1 MKIIYHSIRTLWR
14 SHSLTFA
21 RYKYL
26 TTMSSIDASYLEQ
39 PNPIIGVCQLTCTVD
54 KDKNFQISRSL
65 IEKAKNKGA
74 KVIFLP
80 EAVDYIGESKQ
91 QSIDMA
97 EDLNDIT
104 ISKYQDLAKQL
115 GVWISVGGF
124 HQKVKDEKRVLNT
137 HVMIDNTGEIKST
150 YNKTHLFDLDIPG
163 KVRLCESDYTVPGD
177 TMVSPVETPVGKV
190 GLSICYDLRFPEMS
204 TALAKEGADILTYP
218 SAFTVP
224 TGMAHWEVLLRSR
237 AIETQCYVVAA
248 AQTGKHNEK
257 RQSYGHAMVV
267 DPWGTVIAQCREGT
281 DVCVAEI
288 DLSYLKS
295 VRANMPVWSHRRPDL
310 YGEIQNLSKSTG
322 CSIDNEE
329 KYQFGHCWIKN
340 TQVFYKTKLSYAFVN
355 IKPVFPGHVL
365 VASLRPAERLCDL
378 SPTEISDLF
387 NTVQT
392 VSNVIKKHFNG
403 TSLTVAVQDGKD
415 AGQTVKHV
423 HVHILPRREQDIP
436 NNDDIYHEL
445 EKHDKVMLQSDM
457 RSEEEMEKESSE
469 LRKYFNS

>member
-1 MKIIYHSIRTLWR
+1 
-14 SHSLTFA
+14 
-21 RYKYL
+21 
-26 TTMSSIDASYLEQ
+26 MSTVDASKLKQ

-65 IEKAKNKGA
+65 IERAKSKGA
-74 KVIFLP
+74 KMVFLP

-97 EDLNDIT
+97 EDLNGIT

-124 HQKVKDEKRVLNT
+124 HQKVKEEKRLLNT
-137 HVMIDNTGEIKST
+137 HVLIDNNGEIQST
-150 YNKTHLFDLDIPG
+150 YSKAHLFDLDIPE

-177 TMVSPVETPVGKV
+177 KMVSPVETPVGKV

-224 TGMAHWEVLLRSR
+224 TGMAHWEV
-237 AIETQCYVVAA
+237 
-248 AQTGKHNEK
+248 
-257 RQSYGHAMVV
+257 V
-267 DPWGTVIAQCREGT
+267 DPWGAVIAQCREGT

-295 VRANMPVWSHRRPDL
+295 VRANMPIWSHKRPDL
-310 YGEIQNLSKSTG
+310 YGEIQNLSKRSG
-322 CSIDNEE
+322 CDIDSEE
-329 KYQFGHCWIKN
+329 KYQFGH
-340 TQVFYKTKLSYAFVN
+340 FA
-355 IKPVFPGHVL
+355 P
-365 VASLRPAERLCDL
+365 LRLAERLCDL
-378 SPTEISDLF
+378 SPTEISDVF

-415 AGQTVKHV
+415 AGQTVKHF

-457 RSEEEMEKESSE
+457 RSEEEMEKESRE
-469 LRKYFNS
+469 LRKYFNL

>member
-1 MKIIYHSIRTLWR
+1 
-14 SHSLTFA
+14 
-21 RYKYL
+21 
-26 TTMSSIDASYLEQ
+26 MSSIDASYLEQ

-54 KDKNFQISRSL
+54 KDKNFQISRNL

-295 VRANMPVWSHRRPDL
+295 VRANMPIWSHRRPDL

-322 CSIDNEE
+322 CSVDNEE
-329 KYQFGHCWIKN
+329 KYQFGH
-340 TQVFYKTKLSYAFVN
+340 F
-355 IKPVFPGHVL
+355 
-365 VASLRPAERLCDL
+365 ASLRPAERLCDL

-415 AGQTVKHV
+415 AGQTVMHV